1 MTDLMIERFGDDK
14 VIWAS
19 DYPHFDGGMNVLEEL
34 EGALAR
40 LPESSRC
47 NVLGENAVRFFGLNG
62 AGRAVHGG

>member
-1 MTDLMIERFGDDK
+1 MSNVDPGSQLNTFGAKLTDAILGANR
-14 VIWAS
+14 
-19 DYPHFDGGMNVLEEL
+19 